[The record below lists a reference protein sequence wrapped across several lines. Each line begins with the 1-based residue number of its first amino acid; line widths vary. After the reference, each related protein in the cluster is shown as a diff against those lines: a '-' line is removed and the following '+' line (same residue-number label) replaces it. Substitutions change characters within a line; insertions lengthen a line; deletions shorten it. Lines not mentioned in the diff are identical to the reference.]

1 VEDDM
6 TSNLTDGEVAR
17 ARRDGEAFGRRI
29 GERAMAEV
37 RRVALTLAE
46 VNTQQA
52 QLKSVGPRA
61 SRSID
66 VGAMGKRQDG
76 MKREAATAWADA
88 AAVGFEAA
96 MSEAVSAPEDN
107 TNADSSCATPA
118 LHEAGYAHG
127 WATAQKAIEAIQSA
141 RSDEEVNQAVQ
152 EAKRALVVGLRD
164 YAIDHDEADVEAWSR
179 ATLAAYE
186 DRTKHV
192 RLVAG
197 LAR

>member
-1 VEDDM
+1 M
-6 TSNLTDGEVAR
+6 ASNPTNDEVAR

-76 MKREAATAWADA
+76 MRREAATAWADGA
-88 AAVGFEAA
+88 AAGFEAA
-96 MSEAVSAPEDN
+96 MSEAVSTPEDS
-107 TNADSSCATPA
+107 TNVDRSCATA
-118 LHEAGYAHG
+118 GLHEAGYAHG
-127 WATAQKAIEAIQSA
+127 WATAQNAVEAIQSA
-141 RSDEEVNQAVQ
+141 RSEEEINQALH
-152 EAKRALVVGLRD
+152 ETKRALVVGLRD

-186 DRTKHV
+186 ERTKHV